1 MDEAVACL
9 REAAMLAPLVPD
21 LHLNLGVALMHLGR
35 LAEAEAAMRR
45 AASLAPR
52 HPAVVKNLGMVCLRA
67 GRFDE
72 AATAFQKALK
82 LDRAGPDTAALYNN
96 LGVARRGMGRLDDAV
111 PSFRRAI
118 AADGGLVDAVKNLSM
133 TLTDLLRTDD
143 ALAALDRGL
152 ARAPQAAVLH
162 AQRAHALKERG
173 DSKRSTT

>member
-35 LAEAEAAMRR
+35 LA
-45 AASLAPR
+45 
-52 HPAVVKNLGMVCLRA
+52 
-67 GRFDE
+67 E

-133 TLTDLLRTDD
+133 TLT
-143 ALAALDRGL
+143 
-152 ARAPQAAVLH
+152 
-162 AQRAHALKERG
+162 
-173 DSKRSTT
+173 